1 MLNLESIPILDHHAH
16 AVFHEAHWRSTPLEP
31 YFTESYDPA
40 QLLHTPYNLFY
51 QRSIR
56 ALASFYQCDANA
68 AALLEA
74 RQGWDYL
81 ELNRAFFKAA
91 NIERVLIDDG
101 IWVDRLWSVQEC
113 ADYLPIPV
121 QRVVRIE
128 SELALEVQNADSAKV
143 LLERVESRLRDAMTS
158 AVSLKSII
166 AYRTGL
172 EIARHTPVALE
183 TAFADFKRTTPSSLR
198 VDRKP
203 LLDAALLIGLRVAH
217 ETGKPIQFHTG
228 YGDPDLDLRLA
239 NPLHLRP
246 IFEDKNL
253 RGVNVVMLH
262 CYPFLREAG
271 YLAASYPGAYLDLGL
286 TIPHASTQGML
297 SAAREAMHL
306 APLTKVLFST
316 DAQRSAELFWLT
328 AGQGRRVLGMVLGE
342 AIIDGDLTPAQAQ
355 WAAERVLRG
364 NAAELYADA
373 TNHS

>member
-1 MLNLESIPILDHHAH
+1 MLNLESIPIIDHHAH
-16 AVFHEAHWRSTPLEP
+16 AVFHESHWRSTPLEP
-31 YFTESYDPA
+31 YFTESYNPA
-40 QLLHTPYNLFY
+40 QLLHTPHNLFF

-56 ALASFYQCDANA
+56 ALAGFYGCDATA
-68 AALLEA
+68 AGVVEA

-81 ELNRAFFKAA
+81 ELTRAFFKAA

-101 IWVDRLWSVQEC
+101 VWVDQLWSVAQSAER
-113 ADYLPIPV
+113 LPIPV

-128 SELALEVQNADSAKV
+128 SELALEVEGADSAKV
-143 LLERVESRLRDAMTS
+143 LLERLETRLRDAMTT

-172 EIARHTPVALE
+172 EIAQHTPAALE
-183 TAFADFKRTTPSSLR
+183 TAFADFKRSTPSSLR

-203 LLDAALLIGLRVAH
+203 LLDAALLIGLRIAL
-217 ETGKPIQFHTG
+217 ESGKPIQFHTG

-246 IFEDKNL
+246 IFEDQSL

-297 SAAREAMHL
+297 SATREAIHL
-306 APLTKVLFST
+306 APLTKILFST
-316 DAQRSAELFWLT
+316 DAQRSAELFWL
-328 AGQGRRVLGMVLGE
+328 AAQQGRRVLGLVLTE
-342 AIIDGDLTPAQAQ
+342 AVSDGDLTRAQGQ

-364 NAAELYADA
+364 NATQLYPDA
-373 TNHS
+373 TSLP

>member
-56 ALASFYQCDANA
+56 ALAGFYQCDPNA

-143 LLERVESRLRDAMTS
+143 LLERLESRLRSAMTS

-172 EIARHTPVALE
+172 EIARHTPAALE

-203 LLDAALLIGLRVAH
+203 LLDAALWIGLRVAH

-316 DAQRSAELFWLT
+316 DAQRSAELFWLA

>member
-1 MLNLESIPILDHHAH
+1 MLNLESIPIIDHHAH

-40 QLLHTPYNLFY
+40 QLLHTPQNLFF

-56 ALASFYQCDANA
+56 ALAGFYGCDSNA
-68 AALLEA
+68 LAVSEA
-74 RQGWDYL
+74 RQNWDYL
-81 ELNRAFFKAA
+81 ELTRAFFKAA

-101 IWVDRLWSVQEC
+101 IWVDQLWSVSEC
-113 ADYLPIPV
+113 AERLPIPV

-128 SELALEVQNADSAKV
+128 SELGLEVAGADSAKM
-143 LLERVESRLRDAMTS
+143 LLERLERRLRSAMTT

-172 EIARHTPVALE
+172 EIAQHTPAALE
-183 TAFADFKRTTPSSLR
+183 TAFYDFKRSTPSSLR

-203 LLDAALLIGLRVAH
+203 LLDAALWIGLRVAL
-217 ETGKPIQFHTG
+217 ESGKPIQFHTG

-246 IFEDKNL
+246 IFEDKTL

-286 TIPHASTQGML
+286 TIPHASLQGML
-297 SAAREAMHL
+297 SATREAMHL
-306 APLTKVLFST
+306 APLSKILFST
-316 DAQRSAELFWLT
+316 DAQRSAELFWL
-328 AGQGRRVLGMVLGE
+328 AAQQGRRVLGMALSE
-342 AIIDGDLTPAQAQ
+342 AVSDGDLTQAQAQ

-364 NAAELYADA
+364 NARSLYGDS
-373 TNHS
+373 TNYS